1 MQKSRRKKLKTIIQG
16 APIPASRGLWILG
29 FGLPAFL
36 LWQWTG
42 MLFLDAVILLLWA
55 ADFTMAFH
63 KGDIRARRNC
73 PHHLLQGVAQDVE
86 IVVTNEGMKKRHIL
100 LRDQPPVA
108 WQAPIL
114 KGVVQGRSSLRFR
127 YQVTPNERGVFM
139 FDGLHLRVQGP
150 AGFVLRPL
158 SLESREE
165 ISVFPHSQSLH
176 YPDLAA
182 YRRRVRSLGY
192 RPMRWRA
199 EGREFEALREYVEGD
214 ELRKIHWKASARL
227 DRPIVQEFQPE
238 RNQIIMVFVDTG
250 RLMGAVTEGKS
261 KLDHA
266 LEAAVQLAQTALLGG
281 DQVGFLAFADRVVC
295 FVPPR
300 KTKLQLRTILNETVS
315 LKSLMI
321 ESNYEEAF
329 LWFRS
334 RVRRRSL
341 VVLFTDLLDEIAS
354 ENLVEAV
361 GLARPRHLPLCI
373 AIREGWWDE
382 FLARHPLRV
391 QEVYEKSVL
400 QEFLRQR
407 RKAMGRLYQ
416 KGALALD
423 LPPASLSAETIGHY
437 MQVKR
442 KGLL

>member
-1 MQKSRRKKLKTIIQG
+1 
-16 APIPASRGLWILG
+16 LG

-36 LWQWTG
+36 LWQWKG
-42 MLFLDAVILLLWA
+42 MLFVDAAILLLWA
-55 ADFTMAFH
+55 ADFSMAFR
-63 KGDIRARRNC
+63 KGEIQARRIC
-73 PHHLLQGVAQDVE
+73 SRHFLQGVTQD
-86 IVVTNEGMKKRHIL
+86 IQILVTNERSQKRRIF
-100 LRDQPPVA
+100 LRDQPPLL
-108 WQAPIL
+108 WQAPVL
-114 KGVVQGRSSLRFR
+114 KGTVPGRSSLHLK
-127 YQVTPNERGVFM
+127 YQVTPGERGVFV
-139 FDGLHLRVQGP
+139 FDGIHLRVEGP
-150 AGFVLRPL
+150 AGLVLRPF

-165 ISVFPHSQSLH
+165 ISVFPHFQPLRC
-176 YPDLAA
+176 PDLAA
-182 YRRRVRSLGY
+182 YRRRARYAGH
-192 RPMRWRA
+192 RPMKRRG

-214 ELRKIHWKASARL
+214 DLRKIHWKASARL
-227 DRPIVQEFQPE
+227 DRPITQEFQPE
-238 RNQIIMVFVDTG
+238 RNQIIMVFLDMG
-250 RLMGAVTEGKS
+250 RLMGAVTEGRS

-266 LEAAVQLAQTALLGG
+266 LEAAVQLVHTALLGG

-300 KTKLQLRTILNETVS
+300 KTRVQFQTILSETVS
-315 LKSLMI
+315 LKPLTM

-329 LWFRS
+329 LWLRS

-361 GLARPRHLPLCI
+361 GLIRPRHLPLCI
-373 AIREGWWDE
+373 AIRDGWWDE
-382 FLARHPLRV
+382 FLARRPSRV

-400 QEFLRQR
+400 QECLRQR

-423 LPPASLSAETIGHY
+423 LPTASLSVQAVEHY
-437 MQVKR
+437 MEVKR